1 MEPPAFHV
9 IVDGG
14 ARRFGASFAEE
25 IFGADHVGNFY
36 FEVRVPLLA
45 SQSLRELMTR
55 MIAPSRQSLLVLP
68 PSYRK
73 LFAVL
78 GLKALEIDEPGHAA
92 PQLEHFGRH
101 GFIPVNLL
109 VKP

>member
-1 MEPPAFHV
+1 V

-14 ARRFGASFAEE
+14 PALWGELRRRNLWRG
-25 IFGADHVGNFY
+25 HVGNFY
-36 FEVRVPLLA
+36 SEVRVPLLA